1 MKVNRKFLR
10 SAERLSLSAI
20 AKDSAAQ
27 KIVSAVTAIGFVM
40 QPVAALASTITR
52 TDGGPNVSFNNG
64 VADVFAG
71 KVVGDV
77 AINKFAEFKLDA
89 NNIAN
94 MYFVD
99 SENKSAGNLV
109 NFVNSRIDINGTVNA
124 IQQNKKIGGNLFF
137 FSSDGMAVG
146 KSGVINAGALYVAT
160 PTKTVFDDYK
170 KLDTED
176 NFNTIIKDE
185 GFAKIPINASG
196 TISVLGKVNAVNAV
210 NLRAAK
216 IGVGKNVSGEAFDN
230 VDAGA
235 TVTGASI
242 RTGVVDFKNI
252 VNIGNVKS
260 GLSGTALTA
269 EKTGSGDIVL
279 AAYNNYNDNYS
290 VLDDFSKIAGESVN
304 AELSVAN
311 GAEVNAAGKAKLS
324 AKALNNVVVEKSDQ
338 YKENYTPSTTTNS
351 HLYGQIVTTNATVN
365 VNGNVEA
372 QQVDINADAVNR
384 YVSAESSVLNMH
396 NITSNIMGA
405 LTGNV
410 DASYAVLKSMAEV
423 NVGRNAE
430 INAKG
435 SDTKIV
441 DSDGKEVIQPALNI
455 QANSRMEAGAGA
467 STALLK
473 AMNVGGTNIIPAAA
487 VTYSKTHNEAAV
499 KIYGELKSKG
509 GTSVTA
515 LADSKVN
522 SEAKATTMDVSENPN
537 TLNVALNITTG
548 DNKSSVTI
556 GENAKMTELQKDVK
570 IEAKSQNSVLTKAE
584 VSTGEKAVIATAI
597 NVTDYDSK
605 ANVNINGNVSSKD
618 GSLAINAENVLTD
631 NTVIAN
637 NAMGSSSFMKG
648 LVTNIKGSQTVDSF
662 IGENGVKDKLLGGIT
677 KWLANAKYTPQKL
690 KDKLNAPSTPST
702 PSQPKPWDKLADFME
717 AGVSVGVAVESNTA
731 DVKIGQGVALTAKDD
746 LNITAKSVIEDTQM
760 QITGKSN
767 NYDEAVNNNAL
778 VNASVLYSKLDNTA
792 TVTVAGGEAAQNPD
806 NATNVTLTGGKV
818 NIAANSSFEYN
829 RINRMVQEV
838 KDACAKV
845 KAAYKGDNHDDI
857 YAKADALE
865 EAAEAFFTYARD
877 NCLSSTGEQQVD
889 FMDLFGGQK
898 YKDFTAACSALTSAL
913 GDEAKN
919 IAVGPINVV
928 GAATAFANP
937 NSYLNF
943 SAGSANGGK
952 SGPGEHEKPATIA
965 LAGSAVATD
974 ISNNARVLIGK
985 NANIKAGNE
994 LAMQAASKQFDVSLA
1009 GKLGLNG
1016 GGKNAAGGTFAIGL
1030 ADANSLVAVAQGAKL
1045 TAGSI
1050 DIGTENKIDHIQ
1062 LSLGAGKGT
1071 TSGVSGMVGYLE
1083 GASNSLVSVDD
1094 EAVINAGTGAVNLNA
1109 KNDTNVYS
1117 AAGAVAMGE
1126 TAGIGAAA
1134 TITNFDRYTYA
1145 AIGDNG
1151 YTAPPQATTEQGESG
1166 SDSGDKLGEDANAD
1180 RSKEAEK
1187 LANTADKKH
1196 ATLQQL
1202 VQNASG
1208 LRQDTDNN
1216 EQEAFFGSKTAEG
1229 TKKGSI
1235 DAGSFNVNAETG
1247 GKIINVAV
1255 AGGVSTGDDSGEAG
1269 IFDKL
1274 GNFVSNKTN
1283 ALTNK
1288 LHALDHKV
1296 AGKINGLM
1304 DRQTEAQKVLPTD
1317 QTPKATTPGKQ
1328 SSVTIAG
1335 AGSAAINLLDGDT
1348 GALVD
1353 NVKINIAKDATNGKT
1368 ITVTAKDT
1376 AMMVAAGGAA
1386 GISWKKLT
1394 KDNNANSHNA
1404 AFGGTVAVNDIDSQ
1418 TLAVISNSEIENAA
1432 AIINNAQKSGSLAAA
1447 GLGLALAKNS
1457 GGNGGTNIVA
1467 TVNASVNI
1475 ADNTAYALL
1484 QNNKV
1489 NNENVSGEDKLATSI
1504 TNTAFDND
1512 IQITGGVNTSLSI
1525 GGDNAFVGGA
1535 TVAYGSLKNDV
1546 QAAILGGTY
1555 DKITTADVKA
1565 TTNMTQVGVAANVSV
1580 AGGAKT
1586 SYAFSGNSAYNK
1598 LDNYANATVE
1608 GVTLTGESLNVAAYD
1623 TAESANTQAEY
1634 LKKRG
1639 LDADG
1644 SAYLAQVK
1652 EAADESGDSDEPT
1665 KVDTTRRGNV
1675 IVTGAVSVGVTTGND
1690 GGSATASVTVSDIDN
1705 DYNAKIKDSNITAT
1719 GKGSGDALVGTNVNA
1734 ASHTVLAGFA
1744 AGVAGTA
1751 GSFGVGGSANWQSL
1765 NNDITAA
1772 VENSKLIT
1780 PKADVKTE
1788 SGALA
1793 VNVAGQIGVTTGKN
1807 SKLGAGLAVAYNSL
1821 NNTTGAYVK
1830 GSEISGAKDANSI
1843 LTVDA
1848 ANKGN
1853 VYSVGAAVT
1862 AGTAEAALNGV
1873 VVVNKGKNDVEAVID
1888 KYDGEKA
1895 QTTDRRTK
1903 LNNMGKVAVKSSDDS
1918 NQLAVIGN
1926 VSVAAG
1932 KSAKAA
1938 IGGSVAINDIGA
1950 LAGGKQSNRAAI
1962 NNADITTAK
1971 DGKISVNAVDESTLT
1986 TISAGVAITSG
1997 NFAFSGGGSAALIEK
2012 ETKTELKN
2020 TNVNADDAA
2029 KGDVEA
2035 SAKGTARITTV
2046 GVMGAGAKNAAA
2058 GFGIA
2063 VNKINADTETE
2074 IEGGTYKTDNFIAK
2088 SDSVAELTSIGIS
2101 AAAAKNAGVAGNVT
2115 VNLIGNDTATK
2126 INNATII
2133 ANNNIAA
2140 LATSS
2145 ETLHNY
2151 AGAMGVAAGGQAG
2164 IGMSVAYN
2172 EITGNTESVVE
2183 NSTLQASGTAAL
2195 GEDVSKK
2202 HKDSKG
2208 IVVAA
2213 DAEHELNNVIVTAGL
2228 AASSDAAVAVSGTV
2242 AVNHLDGATTAKIN
2256 NTAANTSGTA
2266 GDVSV
2271 LAKDKTKVISAVGA
2285 ASVAVGADAGVGFGA
2300 ASDTNLLSRNVTA
2313 EIDGGDAKKAF
2324 NADKLTVDA
2333 QSENKTSTTAV
2344 GAAVAAAAY
2353 GAAGVAGTVSV
2364 TKTDAVTLAKVNNIT
2379 GYNKGTTINAH
2390 RSNDITLVGSSLAVA
2405 GGMGAGAGGISV
2417 GVLSDDSRTEAQL
2430 TNASIKHYT
2439 YDKAQD
2445 IIHAD
2450 NSTNVTTGIAAASA
2464 AIAIGGAA
2472 AGSVGV
2478 NNFNNTVKTSVANSS
2493 IENADTITADANN
2506 HLTTN
2511 FVTVSAAGGLVGGSL
2526 GVGVN
2531 TIDTSVV
2538 TEVDNSTMS
2547 ANNVTVA
2554 ADETR
2559 DIKQTAANAAV
2570 GGVALGANVLVTNIG
2585 SAVQGTYT
2593 TSNNDSIDVDGT
2605 NGNNK
2610 HYAMADADEAIGE
2623 QNSINSGAYNQFV
2636 KQYQSEGSSAVKG
2649 LEAAGRGGNAE
2660 AKGVQVIIDKGSIV
2674 NASNKADIKANTTT
2688 NTNITAGGATVGAV
2702 SATGTFSILDVKR
2715 NSGVAVKNSSISAK
2729 EIAIASKQAGTA
2741 DMNIYQGTGGMVGLN
2756 VAVGIAKLNGA
2767 NKVELDGAT
2776 LNNADKIEVKAEDE
2790 SKVNANALGVAVG
2803 AVTLGSITAIAE
2815 NESTNDIVVAKSDV
2829 KAATIDITADK
2840 RNTVTAHAM
2849 GGSAGMATGS
2859 AVVADATDN
2868 GTSNITLG
2876 KANDTAKKNTFSA
2889 NTLNVNAKASPAV
2902 KAVADSVAVALTY
2915 GASAAVATATANGG
2929 ANVTV
2934 NNGDE
2939 LLVDKANL
2947 QADIYAQD
2955 GMKNAEAKAEGNSGS
2970 GLINV
2975 GANVA
2980 TAKSNASA
2988 NVSVGA
2994 IKGKTGKVVTGQK
3007 TVYDKYG
3014 TATVTK
3020 TTKTVGVTA
3029 LNISSNNSTT
3039 AFADA
3044 RGVNIG
3050 GVFSSGNNVAK
3061 TNNTSATNAVLNA
3074 GNDELLLGSL
3084 NVTASGAGDN
3094 LTTAD
3099 GSGGGL
3105 VSTDLAAYAENRMN
3119 ANTTTTV
3126 KGKLNVNG
3134 EVKINA
3140 LQNDRANLLADALK
3154 ATVIG
3159 ASATKASNEIKGET
3173 KVNTDGLTLTGAN
3186 NLTINANNTV
3196 TVGDSEKYAVKG
3208 SGYGG
3213 VNVQGAVLDNKI
3225 DKKAAINL
3233 GSAKITTAG
3242 AQDYEAETD
3251 VDANVGGYIK
3261 AAGAGAFT
3269 WVDVNNEV
3277 KAEDSI
3283 AVGSGAKLKTTKAD
3297 KDITLA
3303 AVDNMTIN
3311 VIGVADTQGAAIGGA
3326 SSDVTNETTRNN
3338 SITVAGNAAL
3348 YSMND
3353 VNLYAGSDIN
3363 GAAGKLKLNVDSEAY
3378 NKTALGLGK
3387 PKLKDD
3393 ILQNNNV
3400 TLNNDSNI
3408 SSVRN
3413 INLYADAGTETIR
3426 DTSVMYNW
3434 YYSDKNENYTSSTI
3448 GDNEPQ
3454 NKHSN
3459 NYIQADGTLTAGVQN
3474 KQFITIGKDGAL
3486 VFLDSAVR
3494 DGVNKV
3500 SGNNAIG
3507 ESELRNQI
3515 TASDGI
3521 NKDEIVIG
3529 TMDYG
3534 TTLFERYEQVRKLM
3548 NEYSEDT
3555 NSTAYLGYKAEL
3567 QRITG
3572 ELQTM
3577 GLIEEIKDSNGNVY
3591 YAPIKGATIDY
3602 ISLPDI
3608 VASGGNINITTDT
3621 LAGSGTMEAK
3631 GAPEVTVTNNT
3642 NLYMKINNITVG
3654 DAGGEINY
3662 NGVGLKS
3669 NDYNTTINELN
3680 IDKAKSAQ
3688 FGKVTPTAEAGTG
3701 GTITVNGNYGG
3712 NHVQAKVTDDNGKE
3726 QTIETKPK
3734 ADIEINGYVNAKK
3747 GIVNINSRAN
3757 NIIIQGASA
3766 DSSAGVSGKEVHLT
3780 AASGSVSQG
3789 YTDGITNIGGSVQ
3802 DQYQSKYDALKKE
3815 FDDKYGYEHTENIS
3829 GEVKTSTKAND
3840 RTGNMI
3846 VGENIYINASDIN
3859 INGYM
3864 QSGYADYYVTVDD
3877 GIAAT
3882 INSIKNSYKGGSL
3895 SDAVVTT
3902 GTKYRVVTGKDVWD
3916 EATKSYKRQLDVY
3929 YNPATGKLV
3938 VPDVDVNGGKIYL
3951 TGRISSTGGG
3961 TIKALDG
3968 AYNVAVTNNT
3978 ANTLQLGRLVSNKSE
3993 GLISITD
4000 TGRRTLTEITRS
4012 GAKEYAISDIN
4023 KLHET
4028 NVSTSEYKPQ
4038 EGLRYNWTTGKTV
4051 STSKTYQNT
4060 VKAGLWGLVETMDDT
4075 KLTEF
4080 EQHNKPIKESDSTEK
4095 YKPNG
4100 EYIGKINN
4108 STVNSSDFSVIYDN
4122 KVLENSKTGP
4132 GEPERWSSGFL
4143 GWFKWERY
4151 TWTRH
4156 TGTSQQY
4163 VASVKADKTIN
4174 IGFIG
4179 HDNGNINVNSN
4190 GSVDIKGKLASTAG
4204 GSINLTSN
4212 NGSITQNGVNMVSD
4226 NVNLIAQTGINN
4238 IGITS
4243 IGDTVNLSA
4252 ANHKSGDIDITV
4264 AGAYGKAGN
4273 VLVASIVNSGNDE
4286 IHLTADGNIN
4296 QSGNDAS
4303 IIGKRIDLSS
4313 INGAIGNSGKL
4324 QIKSGTEVVDAT
4336 DSLSASINA
4345 NAKGN
4350 INLTQTEGDMRVG
4363 QIKSEQGNVTI
4374 NVTEG
4379 NVVDALPDG
4388 EIIDRG
4394 DTDALIQK
4402 WKDLGLISGEGSYT
4416 AKQKQDV
4423 DEYKQQVTD
4432 EFKQYKDLDAYYQK
4446 NELTDAE
4453 KASYES
4459 YKNAKTS
4466 YDSLTQEFKDY
4477 QNQSIYYTDDKNIP
4491 QKAGYKTD
4499 ADYQKALEAYNT
4511 GKTAYAALKAKC
4523 AGSANAEAYARS
4535 NMSDDSWN
4543 SYNAPQVGDKNMKA
4557 SFGSYDSYQDLQARY
4572 NGYTDADAYLQ
4583 SDTAKQHISE
4593 LTDASRSW
4601 TENQLLYAIQDSII
4615 NPSSDSGDNISKAP
4629 NIIGQSI
4636 TINAAKG
4643 SVGLDSDTVE
4653 VINLAGIS
4661 DRVDDLKK
4669 LVNASASTVKWDK
4682 AAGIATITPKNPLG
4696 MQLTSANGKLSVNA
4710 TENVYITNRKD
4721 ATDNPLNIDTI
4732 KTDGNV
4738 RLQSNNGIYNLHNGE
4753 GAAISGKDLL
4763 LQAGTGGVG
4772 KADKLLTINNNGKVT
4787 ATGTNGVY
4795 LEQVGDNALQI
4806 VSVAAKGDIV
4816 LKAKG
4821 DIISADEEDT
4831 TAQGYIN
4838 NESNNGT
4845 ITIEAGGSAG
4855 SAEHKL
4861 RIKNADDN
4869 HTDKG
4874 ISVTA
4879 GKDVYLQGI
4888 STTIAEN
4895 AEANGTMF
4903 INGITAKGIVDVAA
4917 NGNLNVKGAV
4927 NNNAS
4932 GNVTMTAEKSI
4943 AVNAAITNADA
4954 NIILSARNNVNL
4966 NENAVLQAK
4975 KVNLVA
4981 SAVRN
4986 PGENAATGSIT
4997 QNANSRIIADKVVA
5011 SALNGIDLSS
5021 VTNTLKAI
5029 DVANMG
5035 QGAINIA
5042 NDGTN
5047 NLTVVIAHKNN
5058 GDVTVHNY
5066 QNGNITSNMKVES
5079 QVEAEGAV
5087 NYINDAG
5094 SITLPDVETFTS
5106 EAEKFGTLK
5115 TYSNVINNVKR
5126 TTKAKKIVNIQAKN
5140 GDVIN
5145 SGDIDSDQA
5154 VVIKTETG
5162 SGNITNTGNIRGTD
5176 VSLITENGDITS
5188 DGTLNSTSGD
5198 VTANTGKGNIELNAD
5213 ITSARDMLLTTADGS
5228 IITRGI
5234 INANRDVKANATTGF
5249 TSEKGIN
5256 ATTGDVELITQTGD
5270 INTKGDVTAE
5280 AGKAVLNSK
5289 GGNITNTGDIEGTDV
5304 SLITENGNI
5313 KSDGTLNSTSGDVTA
5328 NVVKGTGNIELNADI
5343 TSKRDVLLTTGD
5355 GSIMT
5360 SGQVKA
5366 QKNVD
5371 YNAKGS
5377 ITTGDIINST
5387 AGNINL
5393 QTNAAE
5399 GNITFGGNVTA
5410 ADGNINIDVLQNG
5423 SVKDPNH
5430 KYKFTATSADG
5441 DINSGNFKL
5450 QIKGAGDVDLNE
5462 IFATND
5468 ATIDVTNGNITTSG
5482 DVTAETGKAV
5492 LNSKSGSVTMQN
5504 VAAGQVVDIDAAY
5517 DITAD
5522 GNLISNNSDITLDA
5536 GGKIT
5541 TNGTVNALNNVIANA
5556 NGNINTNGDVTAT
5569 NGNAVLNSKGGN
5581 VNTGKITAKNEVDID
5596 AAIDITVGGNLISN
5610 NGEITLDAGGS
5621 ITTNSIVNALNN
5633 VIAHAKGN
5641 IATNGDVTAT
5651 NGNAVLNSKGG
5662 SVTMQNV
5669 TANNEVDID
5678 AANNITA
5685 NGSLTSTNANV
5696 DLNAGGS
5703 ITTNGQ
5709 VTAQKNVDYNA
5720 KGSITTGGIIN
5731 STTGNINLQTDA
5743 AQGDIIFGGDVTAE
5757 HGNINIDVLQNGNV
5771 TDDDNKF
5778 TALGDKGD
5786 INSGNF
5792 ALQIKGAGDVD
5803 LHEIYATNNATINVA
5818 NGNLT
5823 LAKIDGNLVALQLKT
5838 EGKQLKVDELIAG
5851 AKIIAQ
5857 GSDIDLNKIQQR
5869 LDADGLLTI
5878 VPDGAQLNKP
5888 IDNLKIGEIITNKG
5902 VRFEH
5907 LWLNNGSIKVSEGM
5921 FHIDKLVVN
5930 NVAHFSNKHM
5940 KTAVWGA
5947 PPQRDGSDSV
5957 YWNNIA
5963 VNNPA
5968 DNLTEWQQEGT
5979 NPDKWMFLHFTAQPN
5994 VQHSN
5999 GALLDLRNYDYV
6011 YDQRFTAVDHMLQQ
6025 LNENKAEEY
6034 DINHAPD
6041 VVQYFRYDLYD
6052 LDEDDNKSEP
6062 VKITVEA

>member
-52 TDGGPNVSFNNG
+52 ADKPDVNLATSPVTKIFAENVFGN
-64 VADVFAG
+64 
-71 KVVGDV
+71 V
-77 AINKFAEFKLDA
+77 AINKFDKFQLDA
-89 NNIAN
+89 NHIAN
-94 MYFVD
+94 MYFGM
-99 SENKSAGNLV
+99 SETSNSAANLV
-109 NFVNSRIDINGTVNA
+109 NFVDSRIDINGTVNA
-124 IQQNKKIGGNLFF
+124 IQNKKIDGNLFF

-146 KSGVINAGALYVAT
+146 KTGVINAGALYVAT
-160 PTKTVFDDYK
+160 PTSTKFDEYK
-170 KLDTED
+170 KLDNED
-176 NFNTIIKDE
+176 KFNTIIKDE
-185 GFAKIPINASG
+185 GFAQIPINASG

-216 IGVGKNVSGEAFDN
+216 IGVGKNVSGEAFDG
-230 VDAGA
+230 VAADA
-235 TVTGASI
+235 TVTEPGASI
-242 RTGVVDFKNI
+242 RTGVVDFKDI
-252 VNIGNVKS
+252 VNVGNANS
-260 GLSGTALTA
+260 GLTDDALIA
-269 EKTGSGDIVL
+269 EQTGSGDIVL

-290 VLDDFSKIAGESVN
+290 VTDDFSKIAGESVN
-304 AELSVAN
+304 AELTVAQ

-324 AKALNNVVVEKSDQ
+324 AKALNNVEVTSSKQ
-338 YKENYTPSTTTNS
+338 YDENYDASTTTNS

-365 VNGNVEA
+365 VDGKVEA
-372 QQVDINADAVNR
+372 NQVDITADAVNR
-384 YVSAESSVLNMH
+384 YVSAESSVLKASNV
-396 NITSNIMGA
+396 TSNIVGA
-405 LTGNV
+405 LTANL
-410 DASYAVLKSMAEV
+410 DASYAVLNSKAEV
-423 NVGRNAE
+423 NVGKSAE

-435 SDTKIV
+435 TDTKTV
-441 DSDGKEVIQPALNI
+441 DSEGKEVIQPALNI
-455 QANSRMEAGAGA
+455 KANSSVEAGVGA

-473 AMNVGGTNIIPAAA
+473 VMNVGGTNIIPAAA
-487 VTYSKTHNEAAV
+487 VTYSETHNEAAV
-499 KIYGELKSKG
+499 KIDGELKSNG

-522 SEAKATTMDVSENPN
+522 SEAKDTTIDISDNPN

-556 GENAKMTELQKDVK
+556 GKTAKMTELQKDFN
-570 IEAKSQNSVLTKAE
+570 IEAKSVNSVITKAE
-584 VSTGEKAVIATAI
+584 VSTGEKAVVATAI

-605 ANVNINGNVSSKD
+605 ANVNINGNVSSQNGK
-618 GSLAINAENVLTD
+618 LAINAENVLTD

-637 NAMGSSSFMKG
+637 NAMGSSAFMKK
-648 LVTNIKGSQTVDSF
+648 LVTNVKGAQSVDT
-662 IGENGVKDKLLGGIT
+662 ITGEGGVLNKLKDWVG
-677 KWLANAKYTPQKL
+677 NAKYTPQKL
-690 KDKLNAPSTPST
+690 KDKLNAPSEPT
-702 PSQPKPWDKLADFME
+702 QPKPWDKLANLMST
-717 AGVSVGVAVESNTA
+717 GVSVGVAVESNTA
-731 DVKIGQGVALTAKDD
+731 DVKIGQGVALTANKD
-746 LNITAKSVIEDTQM
+746 LNITANSVIKDTQM
-760 QITGKSN
+760 QITGMSN
-767 NYDEAVNNNAL
+767 NYDKDVDNKAL

-792 TVTVAGGEAAQNPD
+792 TVTVAGGEEANGS
-806 NATNVTLTGGKV
+806 TNVTLTGGGKV

-838 KDACAKV
+838 LDACDKV
-845 KAAYKGDNHDDI
+845 KKAYTDNTEI
-857 YAKADALE
+857 NNAVTELENNANAFLNYAK
-865 EAAEAFFTYARD
+865 D
-877 NCLSSTGEQQVD
+877 NCFSATGEQQVD
-889 FMDLFGGQK
+889 FMDLFGGETFGN
-898 YKDFTAACSALTSAL
+898 FTKACNDLTSAL
-913 GDEAKN
+913 GDKAAG
-919 IAVGPINVV
+919 IAVGPLNVV
-928 GAATAFANP
+928 SAAAAFTDP

-952 SGPGEHEKPATIA
+952 SGPGQGEQAATIA

-985 NANIKAGNE
+985 NANIKADNE
-994 LAMQAASKQFDVSLA
+994 LAMKAASKQFDVSLA

-1016 GGKNAAGGTFAIGL
+1016 GGESAVGGTFAVGL

-1050 DIGTENKIDHIQ
+1050 AIGTENKIDHVQ
-1062 LSLGAGKGT
+1062 LSLAAGKGA
-1071 TSGVSGMVGYLE
+1071 SKGVSGMVGYLE

-1109 KNDTNVYS
+1109 KNDTNIYS

-1126 TAGIGAAA
+1126 TAGIGVAA

-1151 YTAPPQATTEQGESG
+1151 YTVPPQATTKQGESG
-1166 SDSGDKLGEDANAD
+1166 NTTSDVTSPGTTEQGEGGDANINTAPPSYEDANAD
-1180 RSKEAEK
+1180 RSKEAQK
-1187 LANTADKKH
+1187 LANTAAEKR

-1216 EQEAFFGSKTAEG
+1216 EQEAFFGSKTADG
-1229 TKKGSI
+1229 IKGSI
-1235 DAGSFNVNAETG
+1235 NAGSLEVNAETG

-1274 GNFVSNKTN
+1274 GTFVGNKTN
-1283 ALTNK
+1283 ALSNK
-1288 LHALDHKV
+1288 LLALDHKV

-1317 QTPKATTPGKQ
+1317 QKPTATPAGQQ

-1353 NVKINIAKDATNGKT
+1353 NVKINIAKDTTENKN

-1386 GISWKKLT
+1386 GISWKNLT
-1394 KDNNANSHNA
+1394 KDNNANSNNA
-1404 AFGGTVAVNDIDSQ
+1404 AFGGTAAVNDIDSQ

-1457 GGNGGTNIVA
+1457 AGGNGGTNIAA

-1484 QNNKV
+1484 QNNNV
-1489 NNENVSGEDKLATSI
+1489 NTDTVSGKDERVTSI
-1504 TNTAFDND
+1504 TNAAFDND
-1512 IQITGGVNTSLSI
+1512 IQITGGVNTSISV
-1525 GGDNAFVGGA
+1525 GGNNAFVGGA

-1580 AGGAKT
+1580 AGGAQT
-1586 SYAFSGNSAYNK
+1586 SYSFSGNSAYNK

-1623 TAESANTQAEY
+1623 TADSTNKHTEY
-1634 LKKRG
+1634 LKQRG

-1652 EAADESGDSDEPT
+1652 EAADESGDSDEGKT
-1665 KVDTTRRGNV
+1665 TDVDTTRRGNV

-1690 GGSATASVTVSDIDN
+1690 GGSAAASVTVSDIDN
-1705 DYNAKIKDSNITAT
+1705 DYNAKIKDSNITTT
-1719 GKGSGDALVGTNVNA
+1719 GKANGDKLVGTNVNA

-1744 AGVAGTA
+1744 AGAAGTA

-1765 NNDITAA
+1765 NNDVTAA

-1780 PKADVKTE
+1780 PKTDVKAE

-1793 VNVAGQIGVTTGKN
+1793 VNVAGQIGVTAGEK

-1830 GSEISGAKDANSI
+1830 SSEISGANDDASSI
-1843 LTVDA
+1843 LNVDA

-1888 KYDGEKA
+1888 KYDDG
-1895 QTTDRRTK
+1895 RTK
-1903 LNNMGKVAVKSSDDS
+1903 LNNMSKVAVKSSDDS

-1932 KSAKAA
+1932 SSAKAA

-1962 NNADITTAK
+1962 NNADITTSK

-2035 SAKGTARITTV
+2035 SAKGTAKITTV
-2046 GVMGAGAKNAAA
+2046 GVMGAVAKNAAA

-2063 VNKINADTETE
+2063 VNKINADTKTE
-2074 IEGGTYKTDNFIAK
+2074 IEGGTYKTDNLIAK

-2101 AAAAKNAGVAGNVT
+2101 AAAAKNAGVGGNVT

-2126 INNATII
+2126 INHATII

-2151 AGAMGVAAGGQAG
+2151 AGAMGAALGGQVG

-2172 EITGNTESVVE
+2172 EITGNTESVVD
-2183 NSTLQASGTAAL
+2183 NSTLQASGKAAL
-2195 GEDVSKK
+2195 GEDVSQK

-2242 AVNHLDGATTAKIN
+2242 AVNHLDGETNAKIN
-2256 NTAANTSGTA
+2256 NTEANTSGTA

-2271 LAKDKTKVISAVGA
+2271 LAKDKTNVISTVGA
-2285 ASVAVGADAGVGFGA
+2285 ASVAVGADAAVGFGA

-2313 EIDGGDAKKAF
+2313 EIDGCNDKKAF

-2333 QSENKTSTTAV
+2333 QSENKTSTIAV

-2430 TNASIKHYT
+2430 TNAHIKHYAN
-2439 YDKAQD
+2439 DKAQD

-2493 IENADTITADANN
+2493 IENADTITADADN
-2506 HLTTN
+2506 HLTTT

-2538 TEVDNSTMS
+2538 TEVNNSELD

-2559 DIKQTAANAAV
+2559 DITQTAANAAV

-2610 HYAMADADEAIGE
+2610 HYAMADADEGIGE

-2636 KQYQSEGSSAVKG
+2636 HKYQSEDSSAVKG

-2660 AKGVQVIIDKGSIV
+2660 AKGVQVIVDNGSIV

-2756 VAVGIAKLNGA
+2756 VAVGIAKLKGA

-2776 LNNADKIEVKAEDE
+2776 LKNADKIEVKAEDE

-2815 NESTNDIVVAKSDV
+2815 NESTNDIVVEKSKVTTVEEYND

-2849 GGSAGMATGS
+2849 GGSAGMASGS
-2859 AVVADATDN
+2859 AVVATATDN

-2876 KANDTAKKNTFSA
+2876 KANDASKKNTFTA
-2889 NTLNVNAKASPAV
+2889 RTLNVNAKASPAV

-2939 LLVDKANL
+2939 LFVDEANL

-2955 GMKNAEAKAEGNSGS
+2955 GMKNVEAKAEGNSGS

-2988 NVSVGA
+2988 NVNVGA
-2994 IKGKTGKVVTGQK
+2994 IKGKTDEVVTGKK
-3007 TVYDKYG
+3007 TVYSNNG
-3014 TATVTK
+3014 TPTVTETK
-3020 TTKTVGVTA
+3020 KTVGVTA

-3105 VSTDLAAYAENRMN
+3105 VSADLAAYAENRMN

-3159 ASATKASNEIKGET
+3159 ASATKASNEIKGKT

-3213 VNVQGAVLDNKI
+3213 VNVQGAALDNKI
-3225 DKKAAINL
+3225 EKKATINL

-3251 VDANVGGYIK
+3251 ADVNVGGYIK

-3269 WVDVNNEV
+3269 WVDVDNEV

-3326 SSDVTNETTRNN
+3326 SSDVTNKTTRNN

-3363 GAAGKLKLNVDSEAY
+3363 GAAGKLTLNVDSEAY

-3400 TLNNDSNI
+3400 TLNKGSNI

-3434 YYSDKNENYTSSTI
+3434 YYSDKDENYTSSTI

-3474 KQFITIGKDGAL
+3474 KQFITIGKDGSL

-3521 NKDEIVIG
+3521 NKDDIVIG

-3555 NSTAYLGYKAEL
+3555 TSTAYLGYKAEL

-3577 GLIEEIKDSNGNVY
+3577 GLIEEIKGSDGKVY
-3591 YAPIKGATIDY
+3591 FAPIKGATIDY

-3631 GAPEVTVTNNT
+3631 GAPEVTVINNT

-3688 FGKVTPTAEAGTG
+3688 FSKVTPTAEAGTG
-3701 GTITVNGNYGG
+3701 GTITVM
-3712 NHVQAKVTDDNGKE
+3712 VT
-3726 QTIETKPK
+3726 
-3734 ADIEINGYVNAKK
+3734 
-3747 GIVNINSRAN
+3747 
-3757 NIIIQGASA
+3757 
-3766 DSSAGVSGKEVHLT
+3766 
-3780 AASGSVSQG
+3780 
-3789 YTDGITNIGGSVQ
+3789 
-3802 DQYQSKYDALKKE
+3802 
-3815 FDDKYGYEHTENIS
+3815 
-3829 GEVKTSTKAND
+3829 
-3840 RTGNMI
+3840 M
-3846 VGENIYINASDIN
+3846 
-3859 INGYM
+3859 
-3864 QSGYADYYVTVDD
+3864 
-3877 GIAAT
+3877 
-3882 INSIKNSYKGGSL
+3882 
-3895 SDAVVTT
+3895 
-3902 GTKYRVVTGKDVWD
+3902 
-3916 EATKSYKRQLDVY
+3916 
-3929 YNPATGKLV
+3929 
-3938 VPDVDVNGGKIYL
+3938 
-3951 TGRISSTGGG
+3951 
-3961 TIKALDG
+3961 
-3968 AYNVAVTNNT
+3968 VAVTFRQRLLLT
-3978 ANTLQLGRLVSNKSE
+3978 ARNRPLKLSLRLILKSMAMLMLKKAS
-3993 GLISITD
+3993 LILPV
-4000 TGRRTLTEITRS
+4000 RRT
-4012 GAKEYAISDIN
+4012 IS
-4023 KLHET
+4023 
-4028 NVSTSEYKPQ
+4028 S
-4038 EGLRYNWTTGKTV
+4038 
-4051 STSKTYQNT
+4051 
-4060 VKAGLWGLVETMDDT
+4060 
-4075 KLTEF
+4075 F
-4080 EQHNKPIKESDSTEK
+4080 
-4095 YKPNG
+4095 
-4100 EYIGKINN
+4100 
-4108 STVNSSDFSVIYDN
+4108 
-4122 KVLENSKTGP
+4122 KVL
-4132 GEPERWSSGFL
+4132 L
-4143 GWFKWERY
+4143 
-4151 TWTRH
+4151 
-4156 TGTSQQY
+4156 
-4163 VASVKADKTIN
+4163 
-4174 IGFIG
+4174 
-4179 HDNGNINVNSN
+4179 
-4190 GSVDIKGKLASTAG
+4190 
-4204 GSINLTSN
+4204 
-4212 NGSITQNGVNMVSD
+4212 
-4226 NVNLIAQTGINN
+4226 
-4238 IGITS
+4238 
-4243 IGDTVNLSA
+4243 
-4252 ANHKSGDIDITV
+4252 
-4264 AGAYGKAGN
+4264 
-4273 VLVASIVNSGNDE
+4273 
-4286 IHLTADGNIN
+4286 LTA
-4296 QSGNDAS
+4296 
-4303 IIGKRIDLSS
+4303 
-4313 INGAIGNSGKL
+4313 
-4324 QIKSGTEVVDAT
+4324 V
-4336 DSLSASINA
+4336 
-4345 NAKGN
+4345 
-4350 INLTQTEGDMRVG
+4350 
-4363 QIKSEQGNVTI
+4363 
-4374 NVTEG
+4374 
-4379 NVVDALPDG
+4379 
-4388 EIIDRG
+4388 
-4394 DTDALIQK
+4394 
-4402 WKDLGLISGEGSYT
+4402 
-4416 AKQKQDV
+4416 
-4423 DEYKQQVTD
+4423 
-4432 EFKQYKDLDAYYQK
+4432 
-4446 NELTDAE
+4446 
-4453 KASYES
+4453 
-4459 YKNAKTS
+4459 
-4466 YDSLTQEFKDY
+4466 
-4477 QNQSIYYTDDKNIP
+4477 
-4491 QKAGYKTD
+4491 
-4499 ADYQKALEAYNT
+4499 
-4511 GKTAYAALKAKC
+4511 
-4523 AGSANAEAYARS
+4523 
-4535 NMSDDSWN
+4535 
-4543 SYNAPQVGDKNMKA
+4543 
-4557 SFGSYDSYQDLQARY
+4557 QA
-4572 NGYTDADAYLQ
+4572 
-4583 SDTAKQHISE
+4583 
-4593 LTDASRSW
+4593 
-4601 TENQLLYAIQDSII
+4601 
-4615 NPSSDSGDNISKAP
+4615 
-4629 NIIGQSI
+4629 
-4636 TINAAKG
+4636 
-4643 SVGLDSDTVE
+4643 
-4653 VINLAGIS
+4653 
-4661 DRVDDLKK
+4661 
-4669 LVNASASTVKWDK
+4669 
-4682 AAGIATITPKNPLG
+4682 
-4696 MQLTSANGKLSVNA
+4696 
-4710 TENVYITNRKD
+4710 
-4721 ATDNPLNIDTI
+4721 
-4732 KTDGNV
+4732 
-4738 RLQSNNGIYNLHNGE
+4738 
-4753 GAAISGKDLL
+4753 
-4763 LQAGTGGVG
+4763 
-4772 KADKLLTINNNGKVT
+4772 
-4787 ATGTNGVY
+4787 
-4795 LEQVGDNALQI
+4795 
-4806 VSVAAKGDIV
+4806 
-4816 LKAKG
+4816 
-4821 DIISADEEDT
+4821 
-4831 TAQGYIN
+4831 
-4838 NESNNGT
+4838 
-4845 ITIEAGGSAG
+4845 
-4855 SAEHKL
+4855 
-4861 RIKNADDN
+4861 
-4869 HTDKG
+4869 
-4874 ISVTA
+4874 
-4879 GKDVYLQGI
+4879 
-4888 STTIAEN
+4888 
-4895 AEANGTMF
+4895 
-4903 INGITAKGIVDVAA
+4903 
-4917 NGNLNVKGAV
+4917 
-4927 NNNAS
+4927 
-4932 GNVTMTAEKSI
+4932 
-4943 AVNAAITNADA
+4943 
-4954 NIILSARNNVNL
+4954 
-4966 NENAVLQAK
+4966 
-4975 KVNLVA
+4975 
-4981 SAVRN
+4981 
-4986 PGENAATGSIT
+4986 
-4997 QNANSRIIADKVVA
+4997 
-5011 SALNGIDLSS
+5011 
-5021 VTNTLKAI
+5021 
-5029 DVANMG
+5029 
-5035 QGAINIA
+5035 
-5042 NDGTN
+5042 
-5047 NLTVVIAHKNN
+5047 
-5058 GDVTVHNY
+5058 
-5066 QNGNITSNMKVES
+5066 
-5079 QVEAEGAV
+5079 
-5087 NYINDAG
+5087 
-5094 SITLPDVETFTS
+5094 
-5106 EAEKFGTLK
+5106 
-5115 TYSNVINNVKR
+5115 
-5126 TTKAKKIVNIQAKN
+5126 
-5140 GDVIN
+5140 
-5145 SGDIDSDQA
+5145 
-5154 VVIKTETG
+5154 
-5162 SGNITNTGNIRGTD
+5162 
-5176 VSLITENGDITS
+5176 
-5188 DGTLNSTSGD
+5188 
-5198 VTANTGKGNIELNAD
+5198 
-5213 ITSARDMLLTTADGS
+5213 
-5228 IITRGI
+5228 
-5234 INANRDVKANATTGF
+5234 
-5249 TSEKGIN
+5249 
-5256 ATTGDVELITQTGD
+5256 
-5270 INTKGDVTAE
+5270 
-5280 AGKAVLNSK
+5280 
-5289 GGNITNTGDIEGTDV
+5289 
-5304 SLITENGNI
+5304 
-5313 KSDGTLNSTSGDVTA
+5313 
-5328 NVVKGTGNIELNADI
+5328 
-5343 TSKRDVLLTTGD
+5343 
-5355 GSIMT
+5355 
-5360 SGQVKA
+5360 
-5366 QKNVD
+5366 
-5371 YNAKGS
+5371 
-5377 ITTGDIINST
+5377 
-5387 AGNINL
+5387 
-5393 QTNAAE
+5393 
-5399 GNITFGGNVTA
+5399 
-5410 ADGNINIDVLQNG
+5410 
-5423 SVKDPNH
+5423 
-5430 KYKFTATSADG
+5430 
-5441 DINSGNFKL
+5441 
-5450 QIKGAGDVDLNE
+5450 
-5462 IFATND
+5462 
-5468 ATIDVTNGNITTSG
+5468 
-5482 DVTAETGKAV
+5482 
-5492 LNSKSGSVTMQN
+5492 
-5504 VAAGQVVDIDAAY
+5504 
-5517 DITAD
+5517 
-5522 GNLISNNSDITLDA
+5522 
-5536 GGKIT
+5536 
-5541 TNGTVNALNNVIANA
+5541 
-5556 NGNINTNGDVTAT
+5556 
-5569 NGNAVLNSKGGN
+5569 
-5581 VNTGKITAKNEVDID
+5581 
-5596 AAIDITVGGNLISN
+5596 
-5610 NGEITLDAGGS
+5610 
-5621 ITTNSIVNALNN
+5621 
-5633 VIAHAKGN
+5633 
-5641 IATNGDVTAT
+5641 
-5651 NGNAVLNSKGG
+5651 
-5662 SVTMQNV
+5662 
-5669 TANNEVDID
+5669 
-5678 AANNITA
+5678 
-5685 NGSLTSTNANV
+5685 
-5696 DLNAGGS
+5696 
-5703 ITTNGQ
+5703 
-5709 VTAQKNVDYNA
+5709 
-5720 KGSITTGGIIN
+5720 
-5731 STTGNINLQTDA
+5731 
-5743 AQGDIIFGGDVTAE
+5743 
-5757 HGNINIDVLQNGNV
+5757 
-5771 TDDDNKF
+5771 
-5778 TALGDKGD
+5778 
-5786 INSGNF
+5786 
-5792 ALQIKGAGDVD
+5792 
-5803 LHEIYATNNATINVA
+5803 
-5818 NGNLT
+5818 
-5823 LAKIDGNLVALQLKT
+5823 
-5838 EGKQLKVDELIAG
+5838 
-5851 AKIIAQ
+5851 
-5857 GSDIDLNKIQQR
+5857 
-5869 LDADGLLTI
+5869 
-5878 VPDGAQLNKP
+5878 
-5888 IDNLKIGEIITNKG
+5888 
-5902 VRFEH
+5902 
-5907 LWLNNGSIKVSEGM
+5907 
-5921 FHIDKLVVN
+5921 
-5930 NVAHFSNKHM
+5930 
-5940 KTAVWGA
+5940 
-5947 PPQRDGSDSV
+5947 
-5957 YWNNIA
+5957 
-5963 VNNPA
+5963 
-5968 DNLTEWQQEGT
+5968 
-5979 NPDKWMFLHFTAQPN
+5979 
-5994 VQHSN
+5994 
-5999 GALLDLRNYDYV
+5999 
-6011 YDQRFTAVDHMLQQ
+6011 
-6025 LNENKAEEY
+6025 
-6034 DINHAPD
+6034 
-6041 VVQYFRYDLYD
+6041 
-6052 LDEDDNKSEP
+6052 
-6062 VKITVEA
+6062 

>member
-1 MKVNRKFLR
+1 MYF
-10 SAERLSLSAI
+10 STS
-20 AKDSAAQ
+20 KDS
-27 KIVSAVTAIGFVM
+27 
-40 QPVAALASTITR
+40 
-52 TDGGPNVSFNNG
+52 N
-64 VADVFAG
+64 
-71 KVVGDV
+71 
-77 AINKFAEFKLDA
+77 
-89 NNIAN
+89 
-94 MYFVD
+94 
-99 SENKSAGNLV
+99 SAGNLV

-146 KSGVINAGALYVAT
+146 KTGVINAGALYVAT
-160 PTKTVFDDYK
+160 PTKTAFDEYK
-170 KLDTED
+170 KLGTE
-176 NFNTIIKDE
+176 FNKIIKDE

-216 IGVGKNVSGEAFDN
+216 IGVGKNVSESDIGTGDETVA
-230 VDAGA
+230 AGA
-235 TVTGASI
+235 TATGASI
-242 RTGVVDFKNI
+242 STGVVDFKNI
-252 VNIGNVKS
+252 VNIGKVKS
-260 GLSGTALTA
+260 GLSDTALTA
-269 EKTGSGDIVL
+269 EKTASGDIVL
-279 AAYNNYNDNYS
+279 AAYNNYDDNYR
-290 VLDDFSKIAGESVN
+290 VLDDFSKIAGAKVN
-304 AELSVAN
+304 AEVTVAQ
-311 GAEVNAAGKAKLS
+311 GAEVKAAGNAKLS
-324 AKALNNVVVEKSDQ
+324 AQALNNVLVEKSDQ
-338 YKENYTPSTTTNS
+338 YKENYTPSASTNS

-365 VNGNVEA
+365 VDGTVEA
-372 QQVDINADAVNR
+372 KQVDITADAVNR
-384 YVSAESSVLNMH
+384 YVSAESSVLNAS
-396 NITSNIMGA
+396 NVTSNIVGA
-405 LTGNV
+405 LTANL
-410 DASYAVLKSMAEV
+410 DASYAVLNSKAEV
-423 NVGRNAE
+423 NVGQSAE
-430 INAKG
+430 INATG
-435 SDTKIV
+435 SDTV
-441 DSDGKEVIQPALNI
+441 SEGKVVKPALNI
-455 QANSRMEAGAGA
+455 KANSSVEAGAGA

-473 AMNVGGTNIIPAAA
+473 VMNVAGSNIIPAAA
-487 VTYSKTHNEAAV
+487 VTYSKTNNEAAV
-499 KIYGELKSKG
+499 NIDGTIKSKG
-509 GTSVTA
+509 GASVTA

-537 TLNVALNITTG
+537 LGDVALNITTG

-556 GENAKMTELQKDVK
+556 GKTAQMTELQKDVN
-570 IEAKSQNSVLTKAE
+570 IEAKSVNSVITKAE
-584 VSTGEKAVIATAI
+584 VSTGEKAVVATAI

-605 ANVNINGNVSSKD
+605 ADVNINGNVSSKE

-637 NAMGSSSFMKG
+637 NAMGSSAFMKK
-648 LVTNIKGSQTVDSF
+648 LVTNIKGSQTLDTL
-662 IGENGVKDKLLGGIT
+662 IGEGGAKDKALGGI
-677 KWLANAKYTPQKL
+677 KNWLANAKYTPQKL

-702 PSQPKPWDKLADFME
+702 PTEPKPWDKLADFMST
-717 AGVSVGVAVESNTA
+717 GVSVGVAVESNTA
-731 DVKIGQGVALTAKDD
+731 DVKIGQGVALTAKND
-746 LNITAKSVIEDTQM
+746 LDITAKSVIQDTQM

-767 NYDEAVNNNAL
+767 NYDKDTSNKAL

-792 TVTVAGGEAAQNPD
+792 TVTVAGGEEAKGSAP
-806 NATNVTLTGGKV
+806 ATDVTLTGGKV

-845 KAAYKGDNHDDI
+845 KAAYTGANHDEI
-857 YAKADALE
+857 KAKADALE
-865 EAAEAFFTYARD
+865 KAADAFFTYAKD
-877 NCLSSTGEQQVD
+877 NCFSSNGGEQVD

-898 YKDFTAACSALTSAL
+898 YKDFTDACSALTGAL
-913 GDEAKN
+913 GNEATD

-928 GAATAFANP
+928 SAAAAFANP

-952 SGPGEHEKPATIA
+952 SGPGENEKPATIA

-974 ISNNARVLIGK
+974 LGNNARVLIGK
-985 NANIKAGNE
+985 NAKITAANK
-994 LAMQAASKQFDVSLA
+994 LAMKAASKQFDVSLA

-1016 GGKNAAGGTFAIGL
+1016 GGENAVGGTFAVGL
-1030 ADANSLVAVAQGAKL
+1030 ADANSLVAVAQGAEL

-1050 DIGTENKIDHIQ
+1050 NIDTENKIDHVQ
-1062 LSLGAGKGT
+1062 LSLAAGKGA
-1071 TSGVSGMVGYLE
+1071 SKGISGMVGYLE

-1094 EAVINAGTGAVNLNA
+1094 EAVINAGKGAVNLNA

-1166 SDSGDKLGEDANAD
+1166 SGSGDTSATLGEDANAD
-1180 RSKEAEK
+1180 HSKEAQK
-1187 LANTADKKH
+1187 LANTAAEKRV
-1196 ATLQQL
+1196 TLQQL

-1208 LRQDTDNN
+1208 LRQGTDDGKTYT
-1216 EQEAFFGSKTAEG
+1216 EQADFFGSKTATTATG

-1235 DAGSFNVNAETG
+1235 NAGSFKVNAETG

-1274 GNFVSNKTN
+1274 GTFVGNKTN
-1283 ALTNK
+1283 ALSNK
-1288 LHALDHKV
+1288 LLALDHKV

-1317 QTPKATTPGKQ
+1317 QKPTATPAGQQ

-1353 NVKINIAKDATNGKT
+1353 NVKINIAKDTTENKN

-1457 GGNGGTNIVA
+1457 GGNGGTNIAA

-1489 NNENVSGEDKLATSI
+1489 NTDTVSGEDKRATSI
-1504 TNTAFDND
+1504 TNTVFDND

-1565 TTNMTQVGVAANVSV
+1565 STNMTQVGVAANVSV
-1580 AGGAKT
+1580 AGGART

-1623 TAESANTQAEY
+1623 TKDSLNKQAEY

-1652 EAADESGDSDEPT
+1652 EAADESGDSDKPT
-1665 KVDTTRRGNV
+1665 NVDITRGGNV

-1690 GGSATASVTVSDIDN
+1690 GGSAAASVTVSDIDN
-1705 DYNAKIKDSNITAT
+1705 DYNAKIKDSNITTT
-1719 GKGSGDALVGTNVNA
+1719 GKGSGDKLVGTNVNA

-1765 NNDITAA
+1765 NNDITAT
-1772 VENSKLIT
+1772 VENSKLVT
-1780 PKADVKTE
+1780 PKTDVKAE

-1793 VNVAGQIGVTTGKN
+1793 VNVAGQIGVTTG
-1807 SKLGAGLAVAYNSL
+1807 SKSKVGAGLAVAYNSL

-1830 GSEISGAKDANSI
+1830 GSEISGANSASSA
-1843 LTVDA
+1843 LTLDA
-1848 ANKGN
+1848 ANNGN

-1862 AGTAEAALNGV
+1862 AGTANALNGV
-1873 VVVNKGKNDVEAVID
+1873 VVVNRGRNDVEAVID
-1888 KYDGEKA
+1888 KYDGKNAKTEGG
-1895 QTTDRRTK
+1895 RTK
-1903 LNNMGKVAVKSSDDS
+1903 LNNMSKVAVKSSDES

-1932 KSAKAA
+1932 SSAKAA

-1962 NNADITTAK
+1962 NNADITTTD
-1971 DGKISVNAVDESTLT
+1971 DGQISVNAVDESTLT

-2029 KGDVEA
+2029 KGDVKA
-2035 SAKGTARITTV
+2035 SAKGTAKITTV

-2063 VNKINADTETE
+2063 VNKIDADTKTE
-2074 IEGGTYKTDNFIAK
+2074 IEGGTYQTDNFIAK
-2088 SDSVAELTSIGIS
+2088 SDSTAELTSIGIS
-2101 AAAAKNAGVAGNVT
+2101 AAGAKNAGVGGNVT

-2126 INNATII
+2126 INHATII
-2133 ANNNIAA
+2133 ANNNMAA

-2151 AGAMGVAAGGQAG
+2151 AGAMGAALGGLVG

-2183 NSTLQASGTAAL
+2183 NSTLQASGKTAL
-2195 GEDVSKK
+2195 GKNVSQK

-2228 AASSDAAVAVSGTV
+2228 AVSSDVGVGVSGTV
-2242 AVNHLDGATTAKIN
+2242 AVNHLDGETNAKIN
-2256 NTAANTSGTA
+2256 NTEANTSGAA

-2271 LAKDKTKVISAVGA
+2271 FAKDKTKVDSAVGA
-2285 ASVAVGADAGVGFGA
+2285 VSLAGGADVGVGFGA

-2313 EIDGGDAKKAF
+2313 EIDGGNDKEIF

-2333 QSENKTSTTAV
+2333 QSENKTKTTAV

-2430 TNASIKHYT
+2430 TNASISHKK
-2439 YDKAQD
+2439 YDKAKD

-2478 NNFNNTVKTSVANSS
+2478 NNFNNTVKTSVANSD
-2493 IENADTITADANN
+2493 IENADEITADADN

-2538 TEVDNSTMS
+2538 TEVNNSDLY

-2593 TSNNDSIDVDGT
+2593 TSNNDSIDVDGI
-2605 NGNNK
+2605 NDKKNNK

-2636 KQYQSEGSSAVKG
+2636 HKYQSEGSSAVKG
-2649 LEAAGRGGNAE
+2649 LDKAGRGGNAE
-2660 AKGVQVIIDKGSIV
+2660 AKGVQVSIDNDSNI

-2688 NTNITAGGATVGAV
+2688 NTNITAGGATAGAV
-2702 SATGTFSILDVKR
+2702 AATGTFSILDVKR
-2715 NSGVAVKNSSISAK
+2715 NSGVAVKNSSISAN

-2767 NKVELDGAT
+2767 NKVELDGAA
-2776 LNNADKIEVKAEDE
+2776 LNNANTIEVKAEDE

-2803 AVTLGSITAIAE
+2803 AVTLGSITAIAG
-2815 NESTNDIVVAKSDV
+2815 NESTNDIVVANSNV
-2829 KAATIDITADK
+2829 NAATIDITADK

-2849 GGSAGMATGS
+2849 GGSAGMANGS
-2859 AVVADATDN
+2859 AVVANATDN

-2876 KANDTAKKNTFSA
+2876 KANDTSKKNTFSA
-2889 NTLNVNAKASPAV
+2889 TTLNVNAKASPAV

-2980 TAKSNASA
+2980 TATSNASA
-2988 NVSVGA
+2988 NVNVGA
-2994 IKGKTGKVVTGQK
+2994 IKGKTKEVVIGQK
-3007 TVYDKYG
+3007 TVYSNNG
-3014 TATVTK
+3014 TPTVTETK
-3020 TTKTVGVTA
+3020 KTVGVTA

-3074 GNDELLLGSL
+3074 GSNELLLGSL

-3105 VSTDLAAYAENRMN
+3105 VSADLAAYAENRMN

-3126 KGKLNVNG
+3126 KGNLNVNG

-3213 VNVQGAVLDNKI
+3213 VNVQGAELDNMI
-3225 DKKAAINL
+3225 DKKAGINL

-3242 AQDYEAETD
+3242 AQDYEAATNAD
-3251 VDANVGGYIK
+3251 VNVGGYIK

-3269 WVDVNNEV
+3269 WVDVDNEV
-3277 KAEDSI
+3277 KADDSI
-3283 AVGSGAKLKTTKAD
+3283 TVGSGAKLKTTKAD

-3326 SSDVTNETTRNN
+3326 SSDVTNKTTRNN
-3338 SITVAGNAAL
+3338 SITVDGNAAL

-3521 NKDEIVIG
+3521 NKDDIVIG

-3555 NSTAYLGYKAEL
+3555 TSTAYLGYKAEL

-3577 GLIEEIKDSNGNVY
+3577 GLIEEIKGSDGNVY
-3591 YAPIKGATIDY
+3591 FAPIKGATIDY

-3621 LAGSGTMEAK
+3621 LAGSGTMEAN

-3688 FGKVTPTAEAGTG
+3688 FSKVTPTAEAGTG

-3712 NHVQAKVTDDNGKE
+3712 NHVQAKVTVEGKE
-3726 QTIETKPK
+3726 QLIETKPK

-3802 DQYQSKYDALKKE
+3802 KQYQSKYDALKKE
-3815 FDDKYGYEHTENIS
+3815 FDDKYKHDNTTNIS

-3840 RTGNMI
+3840 LTGNTI

-3877 GIAAT
+3877 GIAAK

-3902 GTKYRVVTGKDVWD
+3902 GTKYRVVEGSNVWD
-3916 EATKSYKRQLDVY
+3916 NDTQSYKHQLDVY

-3968 AYNVAVTNNT
+3968 AYNIAVTNNT

-4000 TGRRTLTEITRS
+4000 TGKRTLTEITRS

-4023 KLHET
+4023 KLQGKD
-4028 NVSTSEYKPQ
+4028 VGTSEYNPLT
-4038 EGLRYNWTTGKTV
+4038 GLRYNWTTGQTV
-4051 STSKTYQNT
+4051 STSKTYQHT
-4060 VKAGLWGLVETMDDT
+4060 IKAGLWGLVETVNDE
-4075 KLTEF
+4075 KLKEIEQEF
-4080 EQHNKPIKESDSTEK
+4080 GPIKTSDSANNP
-4095 YKPNG
+4095 KPNG
-4100 EYIGKINN
+4100 EYIGTINN
-4108 STVNSSDFSVIYDN
+4108 STVNTSDFSVIYDN
-4122 KVLENSKTGP
+4122 KVLNESKTGP

-4190 GSVDIKGKLASTAG
+4190 GSIDIKGKLASTAG

-4226 NVNLIAQTGINN
+4226 NVNLLAQTGINN

-4252 ANHKSGDIDITV
+4252 ANNKSGDIDITV

-4273 VLVASIVNSGNDE
+4273 VLVGSIVNNSNDE
-4286 IHLTADGNIN
+4286 VHLTADGNIN
-4296 QSGNDAS
+4296 QKGNGAS

-4313 INGAIGNSGKL
+4313 INGAIGNSATL
-4324 QIKSGTEVVDAT
+4324 QIKAGTEVVDAT

-4363 QIKSEQGNVTI
+4363 QIKSEHGNVTI

-4459 YKNAKTS
+4459 YKNAKAS
-4466 YDSLTQEFKDY
+4466 YDALTKEFKDY

-4499 ADYQKALEAYNT
+4499 ADYQKALKAYNT

-4523 AGSANAEAYARS
+4523 ASSANAEAYARS

-4557 SFGSYDSYQDLQARY
+4557 TFGSYDSYQDLQARY
-4572 NGYTDADAYLQ
+4572 SGFADADAYLQ
-4583 SDTAKQHISE
+4583 SDTAQKHISE

-4629 NIIGQSI
+4629 NLIGQSI
-4636 TINAAKG
+4636 TINAANG
-4643 SVGLDSDTVE
+4643 SVGLDSDTVTKIE
-4653 VINLAGIS
+4653 LAGIS
-4661 DRVDDLKK
+4661 ESKNIDKLKM

-4682 AAGIATITPKNPLG
+4682 DAGIATITPKNPLG

-4710 TENVYITNRKD
+4710 TKNVYITNRKD

-4732 KTDGNV
+4732 KTEGNV

-4787 ATGTNGVY
+4787 ATGTQGVY

-4879 GKDVYLQGI
+4879 GNNVYLQGI

-4917 NGNLNVKGAV
+4917 NGNLNIKGAV
-4927 NNNAS
+4927 NNEAS
-4932 GNVTMTAEKSI
+4932 DNVTMTAEKSI
-4943 AVNAAITNADA
+4943 AVNAAVTNADA
-4954 NIILSARNNVNL
+4954 NIILSARNNVDL
-4966 NENAVLQAK
+4966 NENAVLTAK

-4986 PGENAATGSIT
+4986 LGENAAAGSIT

-5094 SITLPDVETFTS
+5094 SITLPDAATFTS
-5106 EAEKFGTLK
+5106 EAEEFGNLK
-5115 TYSNVINNVKR
+5115 TYDNVIDNVKR
-5126 TTKAKKIVNIQAKN
+5126 TTKAKKVVNIQAKN

-5145 SGDIDSDQA
+5145 SGDIDSDEA

-5162 SGNITNTGNIRGTD
+5162 SGSITNTGNIKGTG
-5176 VSLITENGDITS
+5176 VSLITENGNIKS
-5188 DGTLNSTSGD
+5188 DGTLTSTSTSGD

-5213 ITSARDMLLTTADGS
+5213 ITSKRDVLLTTGNGS

-5234 INANRDVKANATTGF
+5234 INANRHVKANATTGF
-5249 TSEKGIN
+5249 TSEKSITAAN
-5256 ATTGDVELITQTGD
+5256 GDVELITQTGD
-5270 INTKGDVTAE
+5270 INTNGDVTAQN
-5280 AGKAVLNSK
+5280 GNAVLNSSTGSVMTK
-5289 GGNITNTGDIEGTDV
+5289 NVTAGQAVDIYAAQNITASGDLTSNTANVHLKANGGSITANGTVTAHDDV
-5304 SLITENGNI
+5304 IANANGNI
-5313 KSDGTLNSTSGDVTA
+5313 
-5328 NVVKGTGNIELNADI
+5328 I
-5343 TSKRDVLLTTGD
+5343 TD
-5355 GSIMT
+5355 
-5360 SGQVKA
+5360 
-5366 QKNVD
+5366 
-5371 YNAKGS
+5371 
-5377 ITTGDIINST
+5377 
-5387 AGNINL
+5387 
-5393 QTNAAE
+5393 
-5399 GNITFGGNVTA
+5399 
-5410 ADGNINIDVLQNG
+5410 
-5423 SVKDPNH
+5423 
-5430 KYKFTATSADG
+5430 
-5441 DINSGNFKL
+5441 
-5450 QIKGAGDVDLNE
+5450 
-5462 IFATND
+5462 
-5468 ATIDVTNGNITTSG
+5468 G

-5492 LNSKSGSVTMQN
+5492 LNSN
-5504 VAAGQVVDIDAAY
+5504 
-5517 DITAD
+5517 TA
-5522 GNLISNNSDITLDA
+5522 
-5536 GGKIT
+5536 
-5541 TNGTVNALNNVIANA
+5541 
-5556 NGNINTNGDVTAT
+5556 
-5569 NGNAVLNSKGGN
+5569 N
-5581 VNTGKITAKNEVDID
+5581 VNTGNVKANKEVDI
-5596 AAIDITVGGNLISN
+5596 G
-5610 NGEITLDAGGS
+5610 
-5621 ITTNSIVNALNN
+5621 
-5633 VIAHAKGN
+5633 
-5641 IATNGDVTAT
+5641 
-5651 NGNAVLNSKGG
+5651 
-5662 SVTMQNV
+5662 
-5669 TANNEVDID
+5669 

-5685 NGSLTSTNANV
+5685 SGNLTSTNAKV

-5703 ITTNGQ
+5703 ITTGGE
-5709 VTAQKNVDYNA
+5709 VKAQQNVDYNA
-5720 KGSITTGGIIN
+5720 KGSITTEGIIN
-5731 STTGNINLQTDA
+5731 STAGNIHLQTDA
-5743 AQGDIIFGGDVTAE
+5743 AKGDITFGGDVTAD
-5757 HGNINIDVLQNGNV
+5757 HGNINIDVLQNGSV
-5771 TDDDNKF
+5771 TDHDNKF
-5778 TALGDKGD
+5778 KALGDKGD

-5803 LHEIYATNNATINVA
+5803 LHEIYATNNALIDVA

-5851 AKIIAQ
+5851 TKIIAQ

-5878 VPDGAQLNKP
+5878 VPDGAQPDKP

-5963 VNNPA
+5963 MNNPA

-6034 DINHAPD
+6034 DINHAP
-6041 VVQYFRYDLYD
+6041 VVAQYFRYDLYD
-6052 LDEDDNKSEP
+6052 LDEEDSKSEP
-6062 VKITVEA
+6062 AKITVEA